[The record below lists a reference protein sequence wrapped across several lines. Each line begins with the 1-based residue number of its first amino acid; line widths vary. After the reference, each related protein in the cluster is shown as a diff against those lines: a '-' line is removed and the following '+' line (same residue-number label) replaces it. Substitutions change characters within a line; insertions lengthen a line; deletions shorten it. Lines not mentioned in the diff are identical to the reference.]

1 MAAASLSSAEVEELE
16 PAAVFEDEADCMG
29 LIFWLSGVLVGL
41 CSQDLMSRA
50 KFWRVA
56 GMADCVV
63 RGNQQGLVISPLQH
77 RVKKFIQIQAKVIP
91 SSVLKG
97 LLPGSHCLR
106 LYALEIDFGHNIHQ
120 L

>member
-1 MAAASLSSAEVEELE
+1 
-16 PAAVFEDEADCMG
+16 
-29 LIFWLSGVLVGL
+29 
-41 CSQDLMSRA
+41 MSRA
-50 KFWRVA
+50 KFWPVA

-63 RGNQQGLVISPLQH
+63 RANQQGLVISPLQQ
-77 RVKKFIQIQAKVIP
+77 RVKKLIQFQAKAIP

-97 LLPGSHCLR
+97 LLPGSYCLQ